1 MFPGKPLRIKAD
13 SFLRPIRMPDT
24 FTDGS
29 SAKNIAMPNVKDT
42 SQTGP
47 MAIEICSHVQVE
59 KPARKLLS
67 DEQTAL
73 DYIAVLIEHGHFSDA
88 TRLVA
93 HLLPA
98 REAVWWACQCA
109 RQAAEPTPPPEWKT
123 ALEAAE
129 KWVTELS
136 EASRWDAQKAAHE
149 AGLNTAAGCAA
160 MAAFATGSMS
170 PPDAPQVPPA
180 PHVTAEVVAGS
191 ILVSCLSPNPTEAP
205 PKYRAFLQ
213 QGIEL
218 FRSTVAQ

>member
-1 MFPGKPLRIKAD
+1 MA
-13 SFLRPIRMPDT
+13 
-24 FTDGS
+24 
-29 SAKNIAMPNVKDT
+29 NVKDT

-47 MAIEICSHVQVE
+47 MATELCSHVQVE

-93 HLLPA
+93 HLLPP

-109 RQAAEPTPPPEWKT
+109 RQAAEPTPAAEWKS
-123 ALEAAE
+123 ALDAAE

-136 EASRWDAQKAAHE
+136 EESRRAAQSAAHE

-160 MAAFATGSMS
+160 MAAFATGSMA
-170 PPDAPQVPPA
+170 PPDAPQVPTA
-180 PHVTAEVVAGS
+180 PHLTAEVVAGS
-191 ILVSCLSPNPTEAP
+191 ILVSSLSPKPTEAP
-205 PKYRAFLQ
+205 PKYRTFLA

-218 FRSTVAQ
+218 YRSTVLQ